1 MIRYGAP
8 DNPVQEWQDT
18 LDVILTGA
26 FNTIQASIDRLVEGG
41 NGGSIVLVSSSA
53 GLKGTGTDLPAA
65 QAYTAAK
72 RGLVGSMQ
80 ALAQEYAEHSIR
92 VNTISPTGV
101 VSGMTHNE
109 AMRKMADDTKT
120 KLPALT
126 TKPP

>member
-53 GLKGTGTDLPAA
+53 GLKGTGTDMPAA
-65 QAYTAAK
+65 QAYAAATRGPVGYLQAPAPDLSDASTPVTTLHQPRVAHGIATKAGYQSMSTA
-72 RGLVGSMQ
+72 
-80 ALAQEYAEHSIR
+80 H
-92 VNTISPTGV
+92 
-101 VSGMTHNE
+101 
-109 AMRKMADDTKT
+109 
-120 KLPALT
+120 
-126 TKPP
+126 

>member
-65 QAYTAAK
+65 QDYTAAK
-72 RGLVGSMQ
+72 RGLVGYMQ
-80 ALAQEYAEHSIR
+80 DLAQAYEHGRSQWRDR
-92 VNTISPTGV
+92 VGQNV
-101 VSGMTHNE
+101 
-109 AMRKMADDTKT
+109 
-120 KLPALT
+120 
-126 TKPP
+126 